1 MRSILR
7 LLASFPLLA
16 TTLHGAPL
24 PGQPSSESAPGAGET
39 DDAAAARALARLAA
53 EDVVWSSPGGD
64 AAGSVP
70 LGNGALGVN
79 AWIEPGGDLVLLLS
93 HTDAFS
99 EADRLL
105 KLGRVRVSLDPPLD
119 VARFSQRVRATE
131 GRMSVEAGDAR
142 VEVWVD
148 ATSPVVWATVE
159 GTTPRAATARLE
171 RWRTAERRLEG
182 AELASSWTM
191 RDAPPAVEVRESADV
206 VVAPD
211 AEPDAVVW
219 YHRNEWSV
227 VPFTLEHQGLA
238 EESGAFGDPLIL
250 RTFGGWLGGEGFAR
264 DAVDAEAMRA
274 MPATR
279 HALRVAASCVQAD
292 DVDGWIERLGDVA
305 ATNADADASRAR
317 TAAWWRARFASSWVI
332 AEPRATPSSIL
343 DNDHPLRAGF
353 DSNGANRWQ
362 GSIARVRIH
371 EDMLGAREIAALH
384 AAGAAGG
391 DGGTTVATSAGESW
405 RLMRGFSRD
414 GSFTVDAWAT
424 PAVDGLTA
432 RIADKMAAGGSD
444 GFLLD
449 LQGGRLR
456 AIVGD
461 ATVQS
466 DAVLAAGRASHV
478 ALSFVASDREIALW
492 VDGVEVARGNGR
504 PARPRPSLVQ
514 AYAAQR
520 AVALAATG
528 GRFPVKFNGSI
539 FTVAPRPVNGLPF
552 DDDYRRWGGCYWW
565 QNTRLAYHGLLARGD
580 GDRMASLLDFYAGT
594 VDGARARARAWH
606 GVDGAWFPE
615 TMTTFGSHGNG
626 DYGWNREGV
635 DRAVVQCPW
644 WQWAWNQ
651 GPELVALMLDHWDHT
666 GDAARLGKSTIPVAN
681 AVLAWFDGRF
691 ARDGDGR
698 LVLSPTQSLET
709 YWTGVVN
716 DLPTVAGLREITAR
730 LCALPDGFGTPEE
743 RAFWR
748 RMREACP
755 PLPRT
760 ADGARL
766 APAERFDPRRS
777 NCENPELVAVWPFRL
792 AREDLAVGRATFA
805 ARVERMTHGW
815 TQDGMQ
821 AARLGL
827 ADEAA
832 ANVLAKL
839 GNTHPAFRHPTFWGP
854 NFDWVPDQCH
864 GSNLLAT
871 VEEMLLGRD
880 GDRIV
885 VLPAWPRD
893 WDASFRLHAPG
904 RTVVTGEVRDGR
916 LVALEVEP
924 ASRRAE
930 VVAGEGWAIP
940 DATR

>member
-1 MRSILR
+1 MPAALR
-7 LLASFPLLA
+7 MLALLPILA
-16 TTLHGAPL
+16 TVLRAPCARGA
-24 PGQPSSESAPGAGET
+24 
-39 DDAAAARALARLAA
+39 DDDPRATRALERIAA
-53 EDVVWSSPGGD
+53 ECDAVWRSPGRD
-64 AAGSVP
+64 AAGSMP
-70 LGNGALGVN
+70 LGNGALGAN
-79 AWIEPGGDLVLLLS
+79 MWIEDDGDLVLLLS
-93 HTDAFS
+93 HADAFS

-105 KLGRVRVSLDPPLD
+105 KLGRVRVSFDPPLAT
-119 VARFSQRVRATE
+119 VPFVQRMHLAE
-131 GRMSVEAGDAR
+131 GRVSVEAGDAR

-148 ATSPVVWATVE
+148 AEAPVLWVTCDGPV
-159 GTTPRAATARLE
+159 PRVATARLE

-191 RDAPPAVEVRESADV
+191 RDAPAAVDVRESGDV
-206 VVAPD
+206 VVPPEV
-211 AEPDAVVW
+211 EPDAVVW

-227 VPFTLEHQGLA
+227 VPFTLEHQGLS
-238 EESGAFGDPLIL
+238 EEAGAFGDPLIL
-250 RTFGGWLGGEGFAR
+250 RTFGGSIGGEGFAR
-264 DAVDAEAMRA
+264 VEGDPEAVRA
-274 MPATR
+274 APSTS
-279 HALRVAASCVQAD
+279 HALRIAASCVQAD
-292 DVDGWIERLGDVA
+292 DLDGWLGRLADLS
-305 ATNADADASRAR
+305 ATNADHERSRAR
-317 TAAWWRARFASSWVI
+317 TAEWWRARFAASWVL
-332 AEPRATPSSIL
+332 AEPSETPSSIL
-343 DNDHPLRAGF
+343 DNEHPLRAGF

-362 GSIARVRIH
+362 GTIARVRIH
-371 EDMLGAREIAALH
+371 EDALGAREIAGLH
-384 AAGAAGG
+384 AAGRGAG
-391 DGGTTVATSAGESW
+391 DGGTTVATAAGESW

-414 GSFTVDAWAT
+414 GSFTVDAWVEPAT
-424 PAVDGLTA
+424 DRLTA

-461 ATVQS
+461 ATLQS
-466 DAVLAAGRASHV
+466 ETTLRAGVAAHV
-478 ALSFVASDREIALW
+478 ALSFEAADGEIVISA
-492 VDGVEVARGNGR
+492 DGVEIARGGTA
-504 PARPRPSLVQ
+504 PARAKPSLPQ

-539 FTVAPRPVNGLPF
+539 FTVAPKPVNGMPF
-552 DDDYRRWGGCYWW
+552 DDDYRRWGGSYWW
-565 QNTRLAYHGLLARGD
+565 QNTRLAYHGMLARGD
-580 GDRMASLLDFYAGT
+580 GDRMGSLLDFYAGT
-594 VDGARARARAWH
+594 VEGARARARAWH

-615 TMTTFGSHGNG
+615 TMTTFGSYGNG
-626 DYGWNREGV
+626 DYGWSREGV
-635 DRAVVQCPW
+635 DRAIVQCPW

-666 GDAARLGKSTIPVAN
+666 GDAARLRNSTIPVAN

-691 ARDGDGR
+691 GRDGAGR
-698 LVLSPTQSLET
+698 IVLSPTQSLET

-716 DLPTVAGLREITAR
+716 DLPTVAGLREVTAR
-730 LCALPDGFGTPEE
+730 LCALPAEFGSPAD
-743 RAFWR
+743 RARWA
-748 RMREACP
+748 RMRDACP
-755 PLPRT
+755 PLPLT
-760 ADGARL
+760 ADGSRL
-766 APAERFDPRRS
+766 APAERFDPVRS

-792 AREDLAVGRATFA
+792 APADLAVGRASFA

-827 ADEAA
+827 AGEAA

-839 GNTHPAFRHPTFWGP
+839 GNTHPAFRYPTFWGP

-864 GSNLLAT
+864 GSNLLTT

-916 LVALEVEP
+916 LVSLSVVP
-924 ASRRAE
+924 ASRRADL
-930 VVAGEGWAIP
+930 VAGEGWELPTA
-940 DATR
+940 AE